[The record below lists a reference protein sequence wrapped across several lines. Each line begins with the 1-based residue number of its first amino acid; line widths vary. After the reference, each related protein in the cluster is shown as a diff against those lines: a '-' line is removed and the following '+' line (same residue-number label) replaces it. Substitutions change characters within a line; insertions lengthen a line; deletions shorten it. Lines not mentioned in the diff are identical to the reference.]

1 MKRLYHALVCTLVLL
16 TSSTAWADECTGTV
30 QSVTVAPEGDF
41 FVNFGYNRVRICQ
54 LDGSVNV
61 DRGSSN
67 GGVASIS
74 AGRCAALLSSFLTAR
89 ASGKPI
95 TARVGSSSCAFVDG
109 AYPNPY
115 PFQFVF

>member
-1 MKRLYHALVCTLVLL
+1 MKPLYHTVACILFML

-61 DRGSSN
+61 DRGSSY
-67 GGVASIS
+67 GGVTSIS